1 RIPLRYDDKSGTVT
15 IGNREGQYQGMVAR
29 RTFRVH
35 FIKPGV
41 STSGS
46 MDVADKEVTYEGKE
60 VTIKR

>member
-1 RIPLRYDDKSGTVT
+1 MAAK
-15 IGNREGQYQGMVAR
+15 